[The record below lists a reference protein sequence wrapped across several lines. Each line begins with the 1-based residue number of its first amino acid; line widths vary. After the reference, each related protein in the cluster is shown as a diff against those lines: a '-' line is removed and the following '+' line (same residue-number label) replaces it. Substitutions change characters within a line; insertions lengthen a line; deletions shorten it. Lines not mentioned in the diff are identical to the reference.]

1 MTVTFDWSQP
11 RNIALLSFTALAVF
25 VSILSRFLSVKHD
38 PQEPPLILPKIPYI
52 GHLIGFLRHGND
64 YMQVLKFERTSPIQ
78 LI

>member
-1 MTVTFDWSQP
+1 MAVTFDWSQP